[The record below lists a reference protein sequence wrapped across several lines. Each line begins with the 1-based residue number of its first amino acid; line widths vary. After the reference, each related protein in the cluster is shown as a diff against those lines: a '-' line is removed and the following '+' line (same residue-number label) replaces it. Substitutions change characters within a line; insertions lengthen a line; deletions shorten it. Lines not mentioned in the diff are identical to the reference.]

1 MNTRLKSVNYYH
13 WSTNLLFVLQTST
26 DVAAVVVY
34 YCRWW
39 VRSYNEYVQHSNTC
53 SCILVIS
60 RILML
65 HEYFSLRNLKD
76 IIHKKIFTAPFFQ
89 NKPFTSI
96 SAWKLWRLQ
105 FGAYVSTFHTH
116 LVREFSD
123 IKVQSEEPDVNSKC
137 WDIPEL

>member
-13 WSTNLLFVLQTST
+13 SSTNLLFVLQTST